1 MSLDHFA
8 ATATNMAV
16 SAAHTLANGRP
27 TMTDKVTQ
35 WVDKSLG
42 INLFSS
48 LTLPFARSH
57 SSPADSAAA
66 SSAIPVAIATVAAG
80 FLASN
85 KDNKNQDAAHEAW
98 LYAKQAESAQN
109 KSELA
114 SDEAKK
120 SLNSLSDAE
129 QKIRN
134 ALC

>member
-16 SAAHTLANGRP
+16 SAAHTLANGLP

-57 SSPADSAAA
+57 SSPAGPISLVTADSATA
-66 SSAIPVAIATVAAG
+66 SSAIPVAIASVAAG
-80 FLASN
+80 FLATN
-85 KDNKNQDAAHEAW
+85 NENEATDEAW
-98 LYAKQAESAQN
+98 RYAREAK
-109 KSELA
+109 LA
-114 SDEAKK
+114 RDEAEKYK
-120 SLNSLSDAE
+120 DDAE
-129 QKIRN
+129 RKIRN